1 MNAKRI
7 SDIFKRLYL
16 TNATPSLGRW
26 NNHNYTQT
34 TLKIKYANEDNCGV
48 SGNLYKNTTILIQ
61 KNNEMNDNELIY
73 DMGYES
79 VHTKCI

>member
-1 MNAKRI
+1 MNTKRI

-16 TNATPSLGRW
+16 TNAIPSLGRC

-48 SGNLYKNTTILIQ
+48 SGNIYKNTTQIE
-61 KNNEMNDNELIY
+61 KNNQLDDKKYIY

-79 VHTKCI
+79 VHN

>member
-26 NNHNYTQT
+26 NKHNYTQT

-48 SGNLYKNTTILIQ
+48 SGNLYKNTTQIQ
-61 KNNEMNDNELIY
+61 K
-73 DMGYES
+73 
-79 VHTKCI
+79 K

>member
-16 TNATPSLGRW
+16 TNATLSLGRW

-34 TLKIKYANEDNCGV
+34 TLKIKYANEDNCGI
-48 SGNLYKNTTILIQ
+48 SGNLYKNTIQ
-61 KNNEMNDNELIY
+61 IENNQVDDEKYLYI
-73 DMGYES
+73 MGYES
-79 VHTKCI
+79 VHN

>member
-34 TLKIKYANEDNCGV
+34 YA
-48 SGNLYKNTTILIQ
+48 
-61 KNNEMNDNELIY
+61 
-73 DMGYES
+73 
-79 VHTKCI
+79 

>member
-16 TNATPSLGRW
+16 TNATTSLGRW

-34 TLKIKYANEDNCGV
+34 TLKIKYANEDNCYV
-48 SGNLYKNTTILIQ
+48 SCMHVKEDPLDHKY
-61 KNNEMNDNELIY
+61 IY
-73 DMGYES
+73 MMGYES
-79 VHTKCI
+79 AHKDILKSRT

>member
-16 TNATPSLGRW
+16 TNATPCLGRW

-34 TLKIKYANEDNCGV
+34 TLKIKYANEDNCGL
-48 SGNLYKNTTILIQ
+48 SGNYKNTRQIE
-61 KNNEMNDNELIY
+61 KNNLVDDKEY
-73 DMGYES
+73 VYTMGYES
-79 VHTKCI
+79 VHN